1 MARVDVSGI
10 EIDYEFHGDA
20 GAPIAVVTPGGRYP
34 KETPGVPQL
43 AQALAAAGWRAL
55 LWDRPNCGAS
65 DISFE
70 GGSESNLH
78 ATVLNQ
84 LIRKLASGPVAL
96 LGGSAGSRVSLVAA
110 ARDPE
115 VVSHL
120 VIWWISG
127 GPISLAQLAAYYC
140 GDSAIAASRGGMEA
154 VAALPGWAEQI
165 ARNPRNRD
173 IILAQDVDAFVAKMQ
188 QWAAAYGY
196 SDSSPV
202 PGVTAPDFARLKMP
216 VLVFRSGKSDLSHT
230 RRTSEWVHELIPHSK
245 LVEPP
250 WPDQEWNNC
259 SAIPNA
265 PGRGRFERWPLLG
278 PRLLEFLSARD

>member
-1 MARVDVSGI
+1 MARIDISGI
-10 EIDYEFHGDA
+10 GIDYEFYGDA
-20 GAPIAVVTPGGRYP
+20 GAPVAVVTPGGRYP

-43 AQALAAAGWRAL
+43 AQALAAAGRRVL

-70 GGSESNLH
+70 GVSESNLH

-84 LIRKLASGPVAL
+84 LIRKLDLGPVAL
-96 LGGSAGSRVSLVAA
+96 LGGSAGSRISLVAA

-140 GDSAIAASRGGMEA
+140 GDSAMAASRGGLEA

-165 ARNPRNRD
+165 SRNPKNRD
-173 IILAQDVDAFVAKMQ
+173 IILAQDADAFIAKMQ
-188 QWAAAYGY
+188 QWAAAYAY

-202 PGVTAPDFARLKMP
+202 PGMTAADFARLKVP
-216 VLVFRSGKSDLSHT
+216 VVVFRSGQSDLSHT
-230 RRTSEWVHELIPHSK
+230 RRTSEWVHELIPHSR

-259 SAIPNA
+259 TRIPNA
-265 PGRGRFERWPLLG
+265 PGRGRFERWPLLA
-278 PRLLEFLSARD
+278 PMLLDFLRG

>member
-10 EIDYEFHGDA
+10 GIDYEFYGDA
-20 GAPIAVVTPGGRYP
+20 GAPVAVVTPGGRYP

-43 AQALAAAGWRAL
+43 AQALAAGGWRVL

-70 GGSESNLH
+70 GVSESNLH

-84 LIRKLASGPVAL
+84 LIRELDVGPVAL

-140 GDSAIAASRGGMEA
+140 GDSAMAASHGGMEA

-165 ARNPRNRD
+165 ARNPKNRD
-173 IILAQDVDAFVAKMQ
+173 IILAQDADAFIAKMQ
-188 QWAAAYGY
+188 QWAAAYAY

-202 PGVTAPDFARLKMP
+202 PGVTAVDFARLKMP
-216 VLVFRSGKSDLSHT
+216 VVVFRSGKSDLSHT
-230 RRTSEWVHELIPHSK
+230 RRTSEWVHELIPHSR

-259 SAIPNA
+259 SRIPNT
-265 PGRGRFERWPLLG
+265 PGRGRFERWPLLE
-278 PRLLEFLSARD
+278 PMLLDFLRA